1 MGWWQ
6 IHPHYH
12 AKLSLLN
19 KLVMSSM
26 SSLHSSA
33 PASAQLPLFPLLL
46 PQYLPVSKGHLGEL
60 VTQCLQSTLRS
71 PRWKVVYNPLLDCP
85 DCISHREKPAVLDLE
100 GFLVAL
106 EVPMCHVLKC
116 WGVGQPCTCWWEW
129 GQTSPMLQDAPVL
142 AHGAASSLCHH
153 E

>member
-33 PASAQLPLFPLLL
+33 PAAAQLPLLPLLL
-46 PQYLPVSKGHLGEL
+46 PQYLPASKGHLGESM
-60 VTQCLQSTLRS
+60 TQCLQSTLRS
-71 PRWKVVYNPLLDCP
+71 PRWKVLYNPLLDCP
-85 DCISHREKPAVLDLE
+85 GCVSQQEKPAMLDLW
-100 GFLVAL
+100 GFPVVL
-106 EVPMCHVLKC
+106 EVPMCAGVLGCDNPAFAGGSRVKH
-116 WGVGQPCTCWWEW
+116 
-129 GQTSPMLQDAPVL
+129 QTSPRLQDAPVL
-142 AHGAASSLCHH
+142 AHSAASSLCHH